1 MALAK
6 LAFVF
11 LTALIA
17 VNLIFAEE
25 EELSQF
31 EGQRFARSAEESGD
45 SQGRLFGNRFTSCNY
60 TATPGSTCQG
70 CFTAVRCLPS
80 NVGIVRS
87 CRGFLPYCNGG
98 RCSFIA
104 ATNCS
109 SSG

>member
-25 EELSQF
+25 EEFPQF
-31 EGQRFARSAEESGD
+31 EGQRFARSAEESED
-45 SQGRLFGNRFTSCNY
+45 SQGRFLNRFTSCNY
-60 TATPGSTCQG
+60 TATPGSTCRG

-87 CRGFLPYCNGG
+87 CRGFLPYCNNG
-98 RCSFIA
+98 RCSFSA
-104 ATNCS
+104 AANCS